1 MNLLYEIMESPVG
14 PLTLT
19 ASEAGLCRVD
29 FGPRSG
35 ISAARQ
41 GSCSLLQQA
50 KQQLE
55 EYFAGQRRVFSVPL
69 SLTGTDFQKKVW
81 YALADIPYG
90 ETRSYGDLAR
100 AIGHPGACR
109 AVGGANHRNPV
120 SIILPCHRVIGSD
133 KSLTGYGGGLAIKE
147 FLLKLE
153 GAL

>member
-1 MNLLYEIMESPVG
+1 MNLLYEIMETPVG

-19 ASEAGLCRVD
+19 ADEAGLCRVD
-29 FGPRSG
+29 FGPLSG
-35 ISAARQ
+35 IRAARQ
-41 GSCSLLQQA
+41 GSCPLLEAA
-50 KQQLE
+50 KQQLD
-55 EYFAGQRRVFSVPL
+55 EYFAGQRRVFTVPL

>member
-1 MNLLYEIMESPVG
+1 MSFLYEVMESPVG

-29 FGPRSG
+29 FGSRSG

-41 GSCSLLQQA
+41 GSCPLLQQT

-55 EYFAGQRRVFSVPL
+55 EYFAGQRRVFTVPL
-69 SLTGTDFQKKVW
+69 SLSGTDFQKKVW

-100 AIGHPGACR
+100 AIGHPNACR